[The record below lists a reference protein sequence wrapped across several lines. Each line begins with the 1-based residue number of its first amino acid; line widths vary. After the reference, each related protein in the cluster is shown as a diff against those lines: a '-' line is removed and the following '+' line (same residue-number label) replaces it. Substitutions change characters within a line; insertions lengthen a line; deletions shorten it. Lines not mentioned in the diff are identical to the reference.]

1 MKRSKNKNSHGL
13 CSNILFMFR
22 EQWGFEKKAFIYPV
36 AFIVFDLAAA
46 LIVIW
51 MPKTVLD
58 LIIQSVTS
66 IYFITSVCVMTTILM
81 IFRYFSHYAQQAVY
95 KSTVRIL
102 NQYFYIK
109 KDWKILDMD
118 YAMSSSP
125 EGRIKIE
132 KGHKST
138 NRNIF
143 VNMASFYPNFTDLVK
158 NIAGLGTFSA
168 ILLTLHPGVV
178 FVLVVSYIADAYIS
192 FRVRNW
198 EHTVKD
204 ARAQVENKLYYILDE
219 IRGAAYAK
227 EIRAYNMHK
236 WLEKSFDDF
245 ADEKVSLEKQVQKK
259 YFNQG
264 MFEVFLYLVRN
275 GGGYIFLI
283 WRMLTTDMT
292 IGDFVFYFGTIT
304 GFVQWLDR
312 IIICYKNIT
321 NANFLIDD
329 FRDLIDT
336 KDISNREAGHKL
348 PEYGKS
354 VEIVLKDVCF
364 KYEGSEHMILDHIN
378 LHICRGEKLAIVGAN
393 GAGKTTLIKLICGL
407 LQPVS
412 GSIFM
417 NGVNIQEFNRDEYYS
432 LVTAVFQG
440 ASLLPMS
447 IAQNITLC
455 SEEESDME
463 KLNKVICMAGLD
475 EKIAKLPL
483 GYNTNLLPSIT
494 ENGIDLSGGETQK
507 LMLARALYKDAPLLI
522 LDEPTA
528 ALDPIAENMMYQK
541 YHELTENKTSIFI
554 SHRLSST
561 RFCNRIIYLENGKIC
576 EEGSHEELM
585 TKNGKY
591 REVFD
596 IQSHYYKASSEES
609 VI

>member
-1 MKRSKNKNSHGL
+1 M
-13 CSNILFMFR
+13 
-22 EQWGFEKKAFIYPV
+22 
-36 AFIVFDLAAA
+36 
-46 LIVIW
+46 
-51 MPKTVLD
+51 
-58 LIIQSVTS
+58 
-66 IYFITSVCVMTTILM
+66 
-81 IFRYFSHYAQQAVY
+81 
-95 KSTVRIL
+95 
-102 NQYFYIK
+102 
-109 KDWKILDMD
+109 
-118 YAMSSSP
+118 
-125 EGRIKIE
+125 
-132 KGHKST
+132 
-138 NRNIF
+138 
-143 VNMASFYPNFTDLVK
+143 
-158 NIAGLGTFSA
+158 
-168 ILLTLHPGVV
+168 
-178 FVLVVSYIADAYIS
+178 
-192 FRVRNW
+192 
-198 EHTVKD
+198 
-204 ARAQVENKLYYILDE
+204 
-219 IRGAAYAK
+219 
-227 EIRAYNMHK
+227 
-236 WLEKSFDDF
+236 EKSFNNF
-245 ADEKVSLEKQVQKK
+245 ADEKVNLEKQVQKK

-283 WRMLTTDMT
+283 WRMLTTNMT
-292 IGDFVFYFGTIT
+292 IGDFVFYFGAIT

-336 KDISNREAGHKL
+336 KDISNREAGHEL

-364 KYEGSEHMILDHIN
+364 KYEGSEHMILDNIN

-412 GSIFM
+412 GQVFM

-455 SEEESDME
+455 SEEDSDME

-475 EKIAKLPL
+475 EKIVKLPL

-494 ENGIDLSGGETQK
+494 ESGIDLSGGEIQK

-585 TKNGKY
+585 AKNGKY

-596 IQSHYYKASSEES
+596 IQSYYYKASSEES